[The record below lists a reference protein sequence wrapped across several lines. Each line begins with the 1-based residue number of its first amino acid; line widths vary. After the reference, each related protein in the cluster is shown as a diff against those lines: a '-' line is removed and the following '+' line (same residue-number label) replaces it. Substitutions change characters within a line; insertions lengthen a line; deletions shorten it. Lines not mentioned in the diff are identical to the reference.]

1 MRANSPGVYVILNKI
16 SGRRYIG
23 SSRRVISRINSHISN
38 LKASRHRNKELQKDF
53 NNMGL
58 EAFSFSV
65 LAYGSLQKISKVEM
79 ETIDLSDNLYNIR
92 NNSYLRVL

>member
-1 MRANSPGVYVILNKI
+1 
-16 SGRRYIG
+16 
-23 SSRRVISRINSHISN
+23 
-38 LKASRHRNKELQKDF
+38 
-53 NNMGL
+53 MGL